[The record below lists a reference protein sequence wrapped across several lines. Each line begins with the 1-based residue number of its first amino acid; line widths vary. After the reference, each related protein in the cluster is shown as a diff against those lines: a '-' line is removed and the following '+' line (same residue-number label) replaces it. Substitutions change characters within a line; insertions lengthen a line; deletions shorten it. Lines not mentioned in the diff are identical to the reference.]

1 MGKIIEFVRLTVT
14 SVSIQMSWWDH
25 LLVLSYFHMYLT
37 QWQQI
42 PVTDADQTWIF
53 VLTLH
58 KILQEFCCSVFQ
70 PTACEYC
77 SILAAFIGKRCQ
89 RCVNSE
95 RKWGPPSS
103 CEQCKLKCA
112 FDRSDDSKRKVKLKY
127 LSPGCTCLVVV
138 NPLILETTCWQILW
152 MVLDLCLKFNKI
164 IFVSENL
171 SYHSMDLSDLEYSL
185 SGSLSWEPILEDWL
199 WFSFLRL
206 AVIIVEFI
214 LKYWLRS
221 LQTLILFLAKCWWCN
236 LVIHVK

>member
-1 MGKIIEFVRLTVT
+1 MGRIIEVLQLTIT
-14 SVSIQMSWWDH
+14 SISILMLWWDH
-25 LLVLSYFHMYLT
+25 LLVLSYFHVYLA
-37 QWQQI
+37 QWQQT
-42 PVTDADQTWIF
+42 PVIDAEFLTNQTWIF

-58 KILQEFCCSVFQ
+58 EILQEFCCSVFQ

-112 FDRSDDSKRKVKLKY
+112 FDRSDDSKRKVKPKY

-138 NPLILETTCWQILW
+138 NLLILETACGQILW

-164 IFVSENL
+164 IIFVSGNL
-171 SYHSMDLSDLEYSL
+171 SYHSMDLSDFECSFEWQ
-185 SGSLSWEPILEDWL
+185 SIL
-199 WFSFLRL
+199 R
-206 AVIIVEFI
+206 AYT
-214 LKYWLRS
+214 KR
-221 LQTLILFLAKCWWCN
+221 
-236 LVIHVK
+236 